1 MKERILKLLQTPH
14 HELRTAEE
22 IYHDLNLQTEED
34 YDMLGDAL
42 ISLEDD
48 YLITHNKKNQFALL
62 TYFNMVKGNIIIK
75 DSGFGFVDT
84 LLSFLSCLPPS
95 II

>member
-48 YLITHNKKNQFALL
+48 YLITHNKKNNLYLISNHTILCFTGNL
-62 TYFNMVKGNIIIK
+62 TLY
-75 DSGFGFVDT
+75 
-84 LLSFLSCLPPS
+84 LSA
-95 II
+95 